1 MITDDVL
8 KEAACEF
15 DTAMLDSISPADIP
29 EHTFSQGFEAD
40 FKKLSKKTNWLLA
53 NKLLTT
59 VAILSIVCICV
70 LSLGVGITH
79 AAIQLN
85 KHQQMGQ
92 YYAESNK
99 KIEAGETGKVLAK
112 YEDME
117 ITSLTVEY
125 HHKMNTILYVPKY
138 ETDMDIV
145 NRLIR
150 GRMIQDESE
159 RLGLSATQEEID
171 ALIENTCRAY
181 EMPDG
186 KEMMDDY
193 LETAGITFEEYLAL
207 LKEQAPDMITRNK
220 LKHEYARQFCEEN
233 GLEYRPGNSTPE
245 IDDAVEEKLNA
256 LFEQNKYKI
265 EYFIDTEE

>member
-1 MITDDVL
+1 MITDEVL
-8 KEAACEF
+8 KEATCEF
-15 DTAMLDSISPADIP
+15 DQSMLDSIPADIP
-29 EHTFSQGFEAD
+29 DHEFSDSFETE
-40 FKKLSKKTNWLLA
+40 FNKLARKTNWFMA

-59 VAILSIVCICV
+59 VAIVTIVCICV

-79 AAIQLN
+79 AAIQFN
-85 KHQQMGQ
+85 KYQQMGH
-92 YYAESNK
+92 YYAEIQD
-99 KIEAGETGKVLAK
+99 KIESGDTGKVLAK
-112 YEDME
+112 YEDLE
-117 ITSLTVEY
+117 ITSTVVEY

-171 ALIENTCRAY
+171 AFIENTCRAY

-193 LETAGITFEEYLAL
+193 LETAGITFEEYLVSI
-207 LKEQAPDMITRNK
+207 KEQAPEMITRSK
-220 LKHEYARQFCEEN
+220 LKREYARQYCEEN

-245 IDDAVEEKLNA
+245 IDAAVEAKLWE
-256 LFEQNKYKI
+256 LFDQNKHKI
-265 EYFIDTEE
+265 QYFIDTEE